1 VSVQAIGNLERG
13 RARAA
18 QQGSAEALGKAL
30 GLVDGRRAEFLKAAK
45 TSRRNTPAGSPTTG
59 LVATSLTALCTP
71 PAMVSDFV
79 GRTCELEQLRSWS
92 RQAGDNASGLTVAVV
107 GPPGMGKTTLAAAA
121 SHHLAEQFPDGCL
134 AVD

>member
-1 VSVQAIGNLERG
+1 MRDSGGDARADAGSGHRPRHVQPSEFGRLLLEHRRAAGLTQEELAHAAGVSVQAIGNLERG

-71 PAMVSDFV
+71 PAMVS
-79 GRTCELEQLRSWS
+79 
-92 RQAGDNASGLTVAVV
+92 
-107 GPPGMGKTTLAAAA
+107 
-121 SHHLAEQFPDGCL
+121 
-134 AVD
+134 